1 MAVRTPAFEVKA
13 AGVDVTRTIEQNLL
27 ELRVTLTSD
36 RQSDSL
42 ELVLGDVKDALAL
55 PTAERELEVSL
66 GYRDT
71 GLTPMG
77 VYYHDESE
85 LELAPRR
92 LTLRA
97 TAEDLR
103 KRSTLKAPKSRS
115 WDDVSLGNLVGTI
128 AAEHGY
134 QAAVA
139 PSLAGVVIAHIDQT
153 SESDMHLLRR
163 LSRQYDAVTK
173 AVGGRLIFAPR
184 GRGRS
189 AGTEQALPSIEY
201 APAERN
207 AGERSVLSARLRIR
221 GRPRYGTVTA
231 RYRDVARAE
240 DVHVQTGSGGPVYT
254 IREPYPD
261 RPQAEAA
268 AAARLSRF
276 ARQTRELTMSM
287 PGNPALVS
295 EGVLLLRGWPDD
307 DDSRWSIQRA
317 EHTLSKQR
325 GYVTSVTAE
334 PVSTA

>member
-1 MAVRTPAFEVKA
+1 MGVRTPAFEVRA
-13 AGVDVTRTIEQNLL
+13 DGVDVTRMIEKHLVD
-27 ELRVTLTSD
+27 LRVTLTSD
-36 RQSDSL
+36 KISDTL
-42 ELVLGDVKDALAL
+42 ELVLSDAGDGLAI
-55 PTAERELEVSL
+55 PTAERELRVSL
-66 GYRDT
+66 GYRDS
-71 GLTPMG
+71 GLELMG
-77 VYYHDESE
+77 VYYHSESE
-85 LELAPRR
+85 VELAPRR
-92 LTLRA
+92 LTMRA
-97 TAEDLR
+97 TAADLR
-103 KRSTLKAPKSRS
+103 RRSTYKAPKSRS
-115 WDDVSLGNLVGTI
+115 WDNVSLGSLVGTI

-139 PSLAGVVIAHIDQT
+139 PSLAHVVIAHIDQT

-173 AVGGRLIFAPR
+173 VAGGHLIFAPR

-189 AGTEQALPSIEY
+189 ARTEQALPSVEY

-207 AGERSVLSARLRIR
+207 AGGRSVLSARLRIR

-240 DVHVQTGSGGPVYT
+240 DVHVQAGSGEPVYT
-254 IREPYPD
+254 IREPLPD

-287 PGNPALVS
+287 PGNPALVA
-295 EGVLLLRGWPDD
+295 EGVLLLRDWPDD
-307 DDSRWSIQRA
+307 GDSRWSIQRA
-317 EHTLSKQR
+317 EHTLTKQR

-334 PVSTA
+334 PISSA